1 MARILKEVKAML
13 ITVDVPNNLGLR
25 LDPFKNQLSDLLELG
40 LREMNT
46 PSESDFH
53 SLNEILEFLA
63 RLPSPEEIIAL
74 RPSETLQQ
82 QINDLLAK
90 QHDSGLNSEEERQWQ
105 QFEYLEH
112 LVRIAKANALLKL
125 KSN

>member
-1 MARILKEVKAML
+1 ML

-40 LREMNT
+40 LREMNI

-63 RLPSPEEIIAL
+63 KLPSPEEIIAL
-74 RPSETLQQ
+74 RPSKALQQ
-82 QINDLLAK
+82 QINDLLEK
-90 QHDSGLNSEEERQWQ
+90 QHNSGLNNEEERQWQ

>member
-1 MARILKEVKAML
+1 
-13 ITVDVPNNLGLR
+13 
-25 LDPFKNQLSDLLELG
+25 LLELG

-46 PSESDFH
+46 PSESDFR

-63 RLPSPEEIIAL
+63 KLPSPEEIIAL
-74 RPSETLQQ
+74 RPSEALQ
-82 QINDLLAK
+82 QINNLLEK
-90 QHDSGLNSEEERQWQ
+90 QHNSGLNSEEERQWQ

>member
-1 MARILKEVKAML
+1 ML

-46 PSESDFH
+46 PSQSDFH
-53 SLNEILEFLA
+53 NLNEILEFLA
-63 RLPSPEEIIAL
+63 KLPSPEEIIAL

-90 QHDSGLNSEEERQWQ
+90 QHDSGLNNEEERQWQ

-112 LVRIAKANALLKL
+112 LVRIAKTNALLRKI
-125 KSN
+125 S

>member
-1 MARILKEVKAML
+1 ML

-25 LDPFKNQLSDLLELG
+25 LNPFKNRLSDLLELG
-40 LREMNT
+40 LREINT
-46 PSESDFH
+46 PSDAGFH
-53 SLNEILEFLA
+53 SLNEVLEFLA
-63 RLPSPEEIIAL
+63 KLPSPEEIISL
-74 RPSETLQQ
+74 RPTETLQQ
-82 QINDLLAK
+82 QIDDLLVK
-90 QHDSGLNSEEERQWQ
+90 QRDSGLNSEEERQWQ

>member
-1 MARILKEVKAML
+1 ML

-25 LDPFKNQLSDLLELG
+25 LNPFKNQLSDLLELG
-40 LREMNT
+40 LREINT
-46 PSESDFH
+46 PSDAGFH
-53 SLNEILEFLA
+53 SLNEVLEFLA
-63 RLPSPEEIIAL
+63 KLPSPEEIISL
-74 RPSETLQQ
+74 RPTETLQQ
-82 QINDLLAK
+82 QINDLLVK
-90 QHDSGLNSEEERQWQ
+90 QRDSGLNSEEERQWQ

>member
-1 MARILKEVKAML
+1 ML

-63 RLPSPEEIIAL
+63 KLPSPEEIIAL

-90 QHDSGLNSEEERQWQ
+90 QHDSGLNREEERLWQ

>member
-1 MARILKEVKAML
+1 ML

-46 PSESDFH
+46 PSESDFR

-63 RLPSPEEIIAL
+63 KLPSPEEIIAL
-74 RPSETLQQ
+74 RPSEALQ
-82 QINDLLAK
+82 QINNLLEK
-90 QHDSGLNSEEERQWQ
+90 QHNSGLNSEEERQWQ

-112 LVRIAKANALLKL
+112 LVKIAKTNAILCKF
-125 KSN
+125 S

>member
-1 MARILKEVKAML
+1 ML

-25 LDPFKNQLSDLLELG
+25 LNPFKNRLSDLLELG
-40 LREMNT
+40 LREINT
-46 PSESDFH
+46 PSDAGFH
-53 SLNEILEFLA
+53 SLNEVLEFLA
-63 RLPSPEEIIAL
+63 KLPSPEEIISF

-82 QINDLLAK
+82 QIDDLLVK
-90 QHDSGLNSEEERQWQ
+90 QRDSGLNSEEERQWQ